1 MDFVMSVR
9 PLRASPAGSAG
20 APHSP
25 WRHVA
30 QAAAALAAGMG
41 VGRFVYTP
49 ILPLMHA
56 GAGLSASAG
65 ANLATAN
72 YVGYLLGALVGFL
85 APAVVRS
92 RALLRASLVVLTGTL
107 AAMPATHDT
116 AVWCALRL
124 LAGVASALIF
134 VIAVSSLLSHLR
146 EYPAHLP
153 GWAFGGVGAGIA
165 LSGLLVLLLR
175 PVADWRAA
183 WWASAALA
191 AVLAVASWNLRPEAP
206 PTTTQATQA
215 IQAAPAAQ
223 ATGATTVTA
232 ATADSSDGPRTHRWF
247 TALFA
252 SYTLEG
258 IGYIIAGTFLVAAI
272 EQSSPG
278 PLGGG
283 AWVLVGLAA
292 VPSSALWARLERRW
306 SRPALLLTALVVQAV
321 GIALPAL
328 IGGAPAALV
337 SAVLFGATFIGVSTL
352 ALATGA
358 HLEFP
363 RSVALLTAGY
373 SVGQILGPLVV
384 APLLHHGY
392 QQALILAASVV
403 LVAAVAAAVLRIGF
417 PHHMVVVR
425 ATAPVRQPAPTESAA
440 DAGSHR

>member
-1 MDFVMSVR
+1 
-9 PLRASPAGSAG
+9 
-20 APHSP
+20 
-25 WRHVA
+25 
-30 QAAAALAAGMG
+30 MG

-56 GAGLSASAG
+56 GAGLSAGAG

-72 YVGYLLGALVGFL
+72 YIGYLVGALVGIL

-92 RALLRASLVVLTGTL
+92 RALLRTSLVVLTGTL

-116 AVWCALRL
+116 AAWFALRL

-134 VIAVSSLLSHLR
+134 VIAVSSLLGHLR

-165 LSGLLVLLLR
+165 LSGLLVLVLR

-206 PTTTQATQA
+206 PTTTQATK
-215 IQAAPAAQ
+215 
-223 ATGATTVTA
+223 ATTVTA
-232 ATADSSDGPRTHRWF
+232 ATADSSRGPRTHRWF

-292 VPSSALWARLERRW
+292 VPSSALWARLGRRW
-306 SRPALLLTALVVQAV
+306 SRPDLLLAALVVQAV
-321 GIALPAL
+321 GIALPAV

-373 SVGQILGPLVV
+373 SVGQILGPLVA

-392 QQALILAASVV
+392 RQALLLAASVV
-403 LVAAVAAAVLRIGF
+403 LVAAAAAAVLRIGF

>member
-1 MDFVMSVR
+1 MSVR
-9 PLRASPAGSAG
+9 PLRASTARGAG

-25 WRHVA
+25 WGHVA
-30 QAAAALAAGMG
+30 RVAAALAAGMG

-56 GAGLSASAG
+56 GAGLSGGTG

-72 YVGYLLGALVGFL
+72 YIGYLVGALVGIL

-92 RALLRASLVVLTGTL
+92 RALLRTSLVVLTGTL

-116 AVWCALRL
+116 AVWFALRL

-134 VIAVSSLLSHLR
+134 VIAVSSLLGHLR

-165 LSGLLVLLLR
+165 LSGLLVLVLR

-206 PTTTQATQA
+206 PTTTQAA
-215 IQAAPAAQ
+215 K
-223 ATGATTVTA
+223 ATTVTA
-232 ATADSSDGPRTHRWF
+232 ATADSSRGPRTHPWF

-292 VPSSALWARLERRW
+292 VPSSALWARLGRRW
-306 SRPALLLTALVVQAV
+306 SRPDLLLAALVVQAV

-328 IGGAPAALV
+328 IGGASAALV

-373 SVGQILGPLVV
+373 SVGQILGPLVA

-392 QQALILAASVV
+392 RQALILAASVV
-403 LVAAVAAAVLRIGF
+403 LVAAAAAAVLRIGF

>member
-1 MDFVMSVR
+1 MSVR
-9 PLRASPAGSAG
+9 TLRASPAGSVG

-56 GAGLSASAG
+56 GAGLSAGAG

-72 YVGYLLGALVGFL
+72 YLGYLLGALVGIL

-92 RALLRASLVVLTGTL
+92 RSLLRASLVVLTATL

-116 AVWCALRL
+116 VVWCALRL

-165 LSGLLVLLLR
+165 LSGLLVLLVR

-191 AVLAVASWNLRPEAP
+191 AVLAVASWRLRPEAP
-206 PTTTQATQA
+206 PTTTQAD
-215 IQAAPAAQ
+215 Q
-223 ATGATTVTA
+223 ATKTTTVTA
-232 ATADSSDGPRTHRWF
+232 AAADDSRGPRTHRWF

-292 VPSSALWARLERRW
+292 VPSSALWARLGRRW
-306 SRPALLLTALVVQAV
+306 SRPDLLLAALVVQAV

-328 IGGAPAALV
+328 TGGAPAALV